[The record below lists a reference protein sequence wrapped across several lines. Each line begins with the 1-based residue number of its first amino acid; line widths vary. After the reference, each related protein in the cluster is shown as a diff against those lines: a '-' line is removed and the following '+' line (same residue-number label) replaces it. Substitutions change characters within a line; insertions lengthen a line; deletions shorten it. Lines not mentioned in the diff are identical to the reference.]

1 MILAIDHHCT
11 NKIVPLLPWVGS
23 LRCVI
28 LWSYRSPAN
37 GTLQLIG
44 RVVVK
49 VVVRVVFKAGS
60 HSEAAQTSTALSPR
74 PAVLERVDV
83 DHRQFVGRDLND
95 APVSM
100 RSREIVSLRRQ
111 ADWRCIAGWMNR
123 DSNAANFRVARPRHE
138 MVVRHADGLH
148 QRVADRGADKLEPAQ
163 QQILTHRVGYRR
175 ARRGVP
181 HQTSPVHDGFAT
193 GELPEVGV
201 EAAELLLHREAGFG
215 VLDGRGDL

>member
-1 MILAIDHHCT
+1 MILAIDHRCT

-44 RVVVK
+44 RVVFR
-49 VVVRVVFKAGS
+49 VVVKAGS
-60 HSEAAQTSTALSPR
+60 DSEAAQTSPALSPR

-100 RSREIVSLRRQ
+100 RSREIVSLRRP
-111 ADWRCIAGWMNR
+111 ADWRCIAG
-123 DSNAANFRVARPRHE
+123 
-138 MVVRHADGLH
+138 
-148 QRVADRGADKLEPAQ
+148 
-163 QQILTHRVGYRR
+163 
-175 ARRGVP
+175 
-181 HQTSPVHDGFAT
+181 
-193 GELPEVGV
+193 
-201 EAAELLLHREAGFG
+201 
-215 VLDGRGDL
+215 

>member
-37 GTLQLIG
+37 GTLQLIV

-83 DHRQFVGRDLND
+83 DHRQCVGRDLKD

-100 RSREIVSLRRQ
+100 RSREIVSFRRLSNSCCTAKQ
-111 ADWRCIAGWMNR
+111 AL
-123 DSNAANFRVARPRHE
+123 ANC
-138 MVVRHADGLH
+138 
-148 QRVADRGADKLEPAQ
+148 
-163 QQILTHRVGYRR
+163 R
-175 ARRGVP
+175 A
-181 HQTSPVHDGFAT
+181 
-193 GELPEVGV
+193 
-201 EAAELLLHREAGFG
+201 
-215 VLDGRGDL
+215 